1 MRILD
6 SINKLRS
13 SLNNNNEDRTQNIWK
28 INLTLELI
36 LFKSSRNEIIVRIN
50 VKPKITSQLLLRVF
64 SKKKTNKVAN
74 MMSGINIKPAP
85 LGFGLLW
92 LLLSEGT
99 SNNLE
104 FLKKSMELFN
114 IKEVTK

>member
-1 MRILD
+1 
-6 SINKLRS
+6 
-13 SLNNNNEDRTQNIWK
+13 
-28 INLTLELI
+28 
-36 LFKSSRNEIIVRIN
+36 
-50 VKPKITSQLLLRVF
+50 
-64 SKKKTNKVAN
+64 
-74 MMSGINIKPAP
+74 MSGINIKPAP